1 MMKDFFDAY
10 SLKARIPPALL
21 VVVFSYILY
30 TSYYKIVL
38 NISDSV
44 EVVTFE
50 TLLSIGLL
58 FVLSS
63 FIRSISKYLVEE
75 KMLGGVTKMPTT
87 DVFLATENSKL
98 SKQKIVEI
106 YSAIKDDLNVDLLER
121 QEIMKG
127 QSDEIKKEIVAVIA
141 KIRDRTRSDAF
152 LLRANIEYGLWRNI
166 LGACIFMFL
175 IIFVTLLIDCILFG
189 GTNFFTLLW
198 FIAFPIVLFI
208 VAYWITKKN
217 ADSYAD
223 RLLEAYMLAVK
234 ED

>member
-1 MMKDFFDAY
+1 MKDFFDAY